1 MIDSVINKNAA
12 MTDKDY
18 DSASRLSP
26 EDKMMFFAP
35 TKSPQ
40 YVSSSELLQLIDQ
53 FLFNDNTVH
62 LFILMIKLV
71 FLLNSYIILSL
82 LNVSFK

>member
-1 MIDSVINKNAA
+1 

-40 YVSSSELLQLIDQ
+40 YGPIEKKFKES
-53 FLFNDNTVH
+53 NDRPQTKGSQTTLAPNA
-62 LFILMIKLV
+62 LRKLE
-71 FLLNSYIILSL
+71 FPKPFRI
-82 LNVSFK
+82 